1 MSLQLHSEAVRNVNI
16 VSRERK
22 VFLMKE
28 DSLRKILKSSHY
40 TVALSGFGMLI
51 ESGYPALRDGDESYE
66 IEEKYGYSME
76 EIFHSSF
83 YSTRK
88 ELFYKFYRNE
98 ILSALDTPPG
108 NCFYYLA
115 ELEKE
120 GLVQSV
126 ITRRIF
132 GLPKRAGSKNVIE
145 LHGNVYDNYCP
156 HCGKKYPVEFVR
168 DNKKVPLCTKCNTP
182 VRPNVCLYGEMVDNA
197 VMTRAAAEVEKA
209 DVLLV
214 LGTNL
219 KTYLCE
225 QLIGYYK
232 GDKLVLISPV
242 QHFSDQYADIVI
254 HETVEEA
261 LKRAADY
268 QEET

>member
-1 MSLQLHSEAVRNVNI
+1 MPPEMIIV
-16 VSRERK
+16 VSRERE

-28 DSLRKILKSSHY
+28 DSLRKILEASSY
-40 TVALSGFGMLI
+40 TVALSGFGMLT
-51 ESGYPALRDGDESYE
+51 ESGYPALRDGDESYD
-66 IEEKYGYSME
+66 IEKKYGYSME

-88 ELFYKFYRNE
+88 ELFYEFYRDE
-98 ILSALDTPPG
+98 ILSALDVPPG
-108 NCFYYLA
+108 ECFFRLA

-132 GLPKRAGSKNVIE
+132 GLPKRAGCTNIIE

-156 HCGKKYPVEFVR
+156 HCGKTYPVEFIK
-168 DNKKVPLCTKCNTP
+168 NSKKVPLCTSCNTP
-182 VRPNVCLYGEMVDNA
+182 VRPKVCLYGEMVDNA
-197 VMTRAAAEVEKA
+197 LMTRAAEEVSKAE
-209 DVLLV
+209 VLLV

-225 QLIGYYK
+225 QLVGYYK
-232 GDKLVLISPV
+232 GDKLILISPEE
-242 QHFSDQYADIVI
+242 HFSDQYADIVI
-254 HETVEEA
+254 HDQVGHA
-261 LKRAADY
+261 LGGILNQND
-268 QEET
+268 